1 MAAKM
6 SSVSELQVKAEADR
20 LNGARDSAMSEKRTY
35 VKVFMHIPFS
45 TLTKGKFV
53 LLLLKFYA
61 DTFPMN
67 WMVETFANH
76 NW

>member
-45 TLTKGKFV
+45 MLTEGQFV

-67 WMVETFANH
+67 WMIETFTNH

>member
-45 TLTKGKFV
+45 TLTKG
-53 LLLLKFYA
+53 
-61 DTFPMN
+61 
-67 WMVETFANH
+67 
-76 NW
+76 